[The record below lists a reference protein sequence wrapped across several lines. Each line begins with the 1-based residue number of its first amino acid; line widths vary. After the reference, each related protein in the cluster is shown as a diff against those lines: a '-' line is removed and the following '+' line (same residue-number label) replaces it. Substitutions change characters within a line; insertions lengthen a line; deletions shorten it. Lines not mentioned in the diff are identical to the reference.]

1 MPTPPGIT
9 VADTAP
15 VPRLAIPLIDAEET
29 EAPTRATGVQA
40 PLTIVHAF
48 EPGEYGGLER
58 VVEGLAVIQR
68 RAGHRVHVICIRRHR
83 AEDPLADRLRQSDV
97 RVEHIVVPPRA
108 YFAERA
114 AVRRVL
120 RRLSPDI
127 VHTHGFRPDVLH
139 GGVARRLGLTTVTT
153 AHGRT
158 GGSIKLAVYERLQ
171 DRAFSRFDAVAVVSR
186 PLLEYLTSRGIDPSR
201 LHLVPNGW
209 MGGVVPALDR
219 QAARSA
225 LGTSPHQLHV
235 GWAGRVSPEKGPD
248 VLVDAMAL
256 LSREAVTASVLGD
269 GALLDEM
276 RERAR
281 AVHARVLWHGAMPN
295 AARFFPGF
303 DVFVLSSRTEGTPI
317 ALLEAMAAEVP
328 IVATAVG
335 GVPSVVGDD
344 DALLI
349 PSNDPRALADAIL
362 SVRAEPELA
371 RARANR
377 ARRRLERDFS
387 VATWLS
393 RYAEVYDRARCGR
406 SSTELSPERR
416 RA

>member
-1 MPTPPGIT
+1 MPP
-9 VADTAP
+9 
-15 VPRLAIPLIDAEET
+15 LAIPLIDPEHT
-29 EAPTRATGVQA
+29 EAPAPSSSVHA
-40 PLTIVHAF
+40 PLIIVHAF

-68 RAGHRVHVICIRRHR
+68 RAGHRVHVICIRRDR
-83 AEDPLADRLRQSDV
+83 GDDPLADRLRKSDV
-97 RVEHIVVPPRA
+97 RVEHVVVPPRA

-139 GGVARRLGLTTVTT
+139 AGIARRLGLTTVTT

-158 GGSIKLAVYERLQ
+158 GGSLKITLYERLQ
-171 DRAFSRFDAVAVVSR
+171 DRAFARFDAVAVVSR
-186 PLLEYLTSRGIDPSR
+186 PLLDYLTSRGIDRSR

-219 QAARSA
+219 HAARNA
-225 LGTSPHQLHV
+225 LGVGPDELHV
-235 GWAGRVSPEKGPD
+235 GWAGRVSAEKGPD

-256 LSREAVTASVLGD
+256 LRDEAVTASVLGD
-269 GALLDEM
+269 GALLEPM

-281 AVHARVLWHGAMPN
+281 TAHARVQWHGAMPN
-295 AARFFPGF
+295 AARFFSGF

-335 GVPSVVGDD
+335 GVPAVVSDD
-344 DALLI
+344 EALLV
-349 PSNDPRALADAIL
+349 PSEDPRALAEGIL
-362 SVRAEPELA
+362 SVRADPELA
-371 RARANR
+371 RARATR
-377 ARRRLERDFS
+377 ARQRLERDFS

-416 RA
+416 TV

>member
-1 MPTPPGIT
+1 MPP
-9 VADTAP
+9 
-15 VPRLAIPLIDAEET
+15 LAIPLIEPEDT
-29 EAPTRATGVQA
+29 EASELADA
-40 PLTIVHAF
+40 HLPLTIVHAF

-58 VVEGLAVIQR
+58 VVEGLAVVQR
-68 RAGHRVHVICIRRHR
+68 RAGHSVHVICIRRDR
-83 AEDPLADRLRQSDV
+83 ADDPLADRLRQSDV
-97 RVEHIVVPPRA
+97 RVEQIVVPPRA
-108 YFAERA
+108 YLAERA

-158 GGSIKLAVYERLQ
+158 GGSLKITLYERLQ
-171 DRAFSRFDAVAVVSR
+171 DRAFRRFDAVAVVSS
-186 PLLEYLTSRGIDPSR
+186 PLLEQLTKRGVDRSI

-219 QAARSA
+219 VAARAA
-225 LGTSPHQLHV
+225 LGVGPADMHI
-235 GWAGRVSPEKGPD
+235 GWAGRVSMEKGPD

-256 LSREAVTASVLGD
+256 LRDVSATASVLGD
-269 GALLDEM
+269 GALLEQM

-281 AVHARVLWHGAMPN
+281 VANARMQWNGAIPN

-328 IVATAVG
+328 VVATAVG
-335 GVPSVVGDD
+335 GVPGVVGDEE
-344 DALLI
+344 ALLV
-349 PSNDPRALADAIL
+349 PPNDPRALADAIL
-362 SVRAEPELA
+362 AIRARPDLA
-371 RARANR
+371 RERAAR

-387 VATWLS
+387 VATWLR
-393 RYAEVYDRARCGR
+393 RYADVYDRARCR
-406 SSTELSPERR
+406 RLSTELSPERR